1 MIRGVYGEMELW
13 NNLTA
18 AQAELKKFNHR
29 YPNMHLLGKR
39 TKWQIIIPTKL
50 FLTELPNY

>member
-18 AQAELKKFNHR
+18 AQAELNKFNHR

-50 FLTELPNY
+50 FLTELPN